1 MECKRYGSGSGTVI
15 LSSFLHLEDLFLT
28 LRSGLITN
36 RVTKIFFM
44 KAVKIRYR
52 FLLTGTFI
60 FISTLVISAQ
70 TDLKPDSVPDANAG
84 TTESKHSLF
93 ASAGLGYNMVYMG
106 TSLSQ
111 DKPYYSGGLIYGF
124 NNDLFA
130 SASTFHLDAYDPF
143 LAFSTFSLIYN
154 HTFNSWF
161 DIALSASRYQ
171 VNKTLTDTLFS
182 SFFYV
187 DAALGFDWKILYT
200 KISAGTILSESSSL
214 YIQLRNSRYFET
226 PSFMNGKAYFSF
238 DPYVNMLFGTL
249 TETKDGSTVVTPPFR
264 GGKKGGGNSAETTTK
279 FSLMEIDLGIPISFN
294 IGRFTIDAEPGYLIP
309 LYSDAASGSDG
320 FLFTMGIYFKIL

>member
-1 MECKRYGSGSGTVI
+1 METIKSRARI
-15 LSSFLHLEDLFLT
+15 LLLIIT
-28 LRSGLITN
+28 LIVSAAG
-36 RVTKIFFM
+36 V
-44 KAVKIRYR
+44 
-52 FLLTGTFI
+52 
-60 FISTLVISAQ
+60 SAQ
-70 TDLKPDSVPDANAG
+70 TDLKPDSITDANKG
-84 TTESKHSLF
+84 TTESKHSLY

-124 NNDLFA
+124 NNELFA

-187 DAALGFDWKILYT
+187 DAALGFDWKIIYT

-214 YIQLRNSRYFET
+214 YFQLRNSRYFET

-249 TETKDGSTVVTPPFR
+249 TETKDGNTVITPPFR
-264 GGKKGGGNSAETTTK
+264 GKTGGGSNSETTTK

-294 IGRFTIDAEPGYLIP
+294 IGRFTIDAEPGYIIP
-309 LYSDAASGSDG
+309 LYSDSASGTDG
-320 FLFTMGIYFKIL
+320 FLFTMGLYFKIL

>member
-1 MECKRYGSGSGTVI
+1 MTI
-15 LSSFLHLEDLFLT
+15 
-28 LRSGLITN
+28 
-36 RVTKIFFM
+36 RVTNILFM
-44 KAVKIRYR
+44 KAVKIRFR
-52 FLLTGTFI
+52 FLLLVTFI
-60 FISTLVISAQ
+60 FIMSPVVTAQ
-70 TDLKPDSVPDANAG
+70 TDLKPDSVPDANTG
-84 TTESKHSLF
+84 STESKHSIY

-124 NNDLFA
+124 NNELFA
-130 SASTFHLDAYDPF
+130 SASAFHLNVYDPF

-171 VNKTLTDTLFS
+171 VNKTLADTLFS
-182 SFFYV
+182 SFFYA

-200 KISAGTILSESSSL
+200 KISAGTILSESSGL
-214 YIQLRNSRYFET
+214 YCQLRNSRYFET
-226 PSFMNGKAYFSF
+226 SSFLGGKAYFSF

-249 TETKDGSTVVTPPFR
+249 TETKDGATVITPPFR
-264 GGKKGGGNSAETTTK
+264 GKTGGGSASETSTK

-294 IGRFTIDAEPGYLIP
+294 IGRFTIDAEPGYIIP
-309 LYSDAASGSDG
+309 LYSDSASGTDG
-320 FLFTMGIYFKIL
+320 FIFTMGIYFKIL